1 MVLNSSPL
9 FQILGLQDEAP
20 ALLEEPEE
28 HFQPEAEL
36 TRIELCCPTINKGWE
51 EANHERTA
59 ELMQIIPLPGNA
71 PEQIPFT

>member
-36 TRIELCCPTINKGWE
+36 TRIELCCPTINK
-51 EANHERTA
+51 
-59 ELMQIIPLPGNA
+59 LPEFCLGYQA
-71 PEQIPFT
+71 VTDTKVSIRSAAL